1 MGFSAGD
8 RPPYRRMVEC
18 ANVGVWVLDADGR
31 TLFANAKACEILGYP
46 SDEMAHVSL
55 FDVLDEQGKAQAAR
69 NLERRRQGMTA
80 QLECAFVRRDGSRVW
95 VLASTSPFQDNDGA
109 YAGAVS
115 VMSEITERKHIEE
128 ALQQREQQLAEAQ
141 RVAHLGSWEWDLA
154 TGATTWSQE
163 LLRIL
168 GLDADARAGADEPS
182 YERLLAHVHRDD
194 VAMVTSWID
203 DALRRADG
211 FEGDHRIVRQGGE
224 VVWVR
229 TRGEVLRDH
238 SGAPVRLRAT
248 AQDITASKRAED
260 ALDRATGRSR
270 LLETMASAAND
281 ASSLTEVLQTAV
293 DAICGHTGWPVGHA
307 YVPACHDA
315 GLLVSSGIWAV
326 AGPEP
331 RFAALRAV
339 TAATSFRAGEG
350 MVGAL
355 AVGAE
360 PVWVEDVTL
369 DRTHRRA
376 MSTPSPGVR
385 THVAVPVRLGAE
397 TIAVLEFFS
406 PDALPPDRDL
416 LATLDRVGVLLGRVA
431 ERERANAELAAAR
444 DGAMESSRAKS
455 EFLATMS
462 HEIRTP
468 MNAVIG
474 LTGLLLRTELDER
487 QRQYAE
493 GVHGAGE
500 ALLAIIND
508 ILDFSKIEA
517 GKVELEVVDFDVV
530 QLVEEAAGLVA
541 EAARRKGLELVA
553 YCYPDLPTGLRG
565 DPARLRQVLLNL
577 ASNAVKFTG
586 EGEVVVRARRVDR
599 SADAVVVRFEV
610 TDTGVGISADDRERL
625 FEPFS
630 QGDASTTR
638 RFGGTGLGLAIST
651 QLVAAMGGE
660 IGVDS
665 EPGRGST
672 FWFTVPLGCSG
683 PSAAGRRSSHHLLEG
698 LRVLVVDDNETN
710 RFILREQLGA
720 WDMHPSLAEGAAPA
734 LQMLAAA
741 AGAGRPYELAVL
753 DMCRPGMDG
762 LQLARR
768 IVADPVLA
776 PTQLVL
782 LTSTSDVGPEEAREA
797 GVAACL
803 TKPVRLSQ
811 LYDALV
817 RLSSGAGTE
826 PLPPVARD
834 EAAEARGHILVVEDN
849 ATNQMV
855 AVGLLEALGYSADVA
870 ANGLEALAALDRAEY
885 AAVLM
890 DCQMPEM
897 DGYTATRH
905 IRRRPGGSR
914 IPVIAMT
921 AGAIAGDRDRCID
934 AGMDDYVTK
943 PVKPAELEATLGRW
957 AGPRGGAR
965 DAGAARREAEDGP
978 AAGVAVD
985 ADRLELLR
993 RVGPGDGS
1001 LLVGLI
1007 DTFVTQAPSNLAD
1020 LVAAVSTGDA
1030 AALHRAAHRLKGSAA
1045 NMGVVGVA
1053 AICAELEDLAR
1064 AGRLARAPALVRD
1077 LEAEWDRAVRHLSGF
1092 TATMPAAGGS

>member
-1 MGFSAGD
+1 MGFSSGD

-31 TLFANAKACEILGYP
+31 TLFANAKTCEILGYP
-46 SDEMAHVSL
+46 PNEMAHVAL
-55 FDVLDEQGKAQAAR
+55 FDVLDEQGRVQAAK

-95 VLASTSPFQDNDGA
+95 VLVSTSPFQDDDGA

-168 GLDADARAGADEPS
+168 GLDADAHADEPS
-182 YERLLAHVHRDD
+182 YKRFLAHVHPDD
-194 VAMVTSWID
+194 VAMVTSWVD
-203 DALRRADG
+203 EALRGADS
-211 FEGDHRIVRQGGE
+211 FEGHHRVVRPGGE

-229 TRGEVLRDH
+229 TRGEVLRDR

-260 ALDRATGRSR
+260 ALDRATARSR

-281 ASSLTEVLQTAV
+281 ASNLTEVLQTAV
-293 DAICGHTGWPVGHA
+293 DAICSHTGWPVGHV

-315 GLLVSSGIWAV
+315 GLLVSSGIWALV
-326 AGPEP
+326 GPEQ

-376 MSTPSPGVR
+376 MSTLSLGVR

-406 PDALPPDRDL
+406 PDALPPDRAL

-541 EAARRKGLELVA
+541 EAARRQGLELVA
-553 YCYPDLPTGLRG
+553 YCYPDLPAGLRG

-577 ASNAVKFTG
+577 ASNAVKFTE
-586 EGEVVVRARRVDR
+586 EGEVVVRARRMDR
-599 SADAVVVRFEV
+599 SADTVTVRFEV

-665 EPGRGST
+665 ALGRGST
-672 FWFTVPLGCSG
+672 FWFTVPLGCSS
-683 PSAAGRRSSHHLLEG
+683 PAAAGRRPSHHLLDG

-720 WDMHPSLAEGAAPA
+720 WDMHPSLADGAAPA
-734 LQMLAAA
+734 LQMLADAA
-741 AGAGRPYELAVL
+741 DAGRPYELAVL
-753 DMCRPGMDG
+753 DMCMPGMDG

-768 IVADPVLA
+768 IAADPVLA

-782 LTSTSDVGPEEAREA
+782 LTSTSDVGPEEVHRA

-817 RLSSGAGTE
+817 RLSSGGETE
-826 PLPPVARD
+826 RLPSVARN
-834 EAAEARGHILVVEDN
+834 EATEARGHILVVEDN

-870 ANGLEALAALDRAEY
+870 ANGLEALEALDRAEY

-905 IRRRPGGSR
+905 IRQRPGGSR

-943 PVKPAELEATLGRW
+943 PVKPDELEAALGRW
-957 AGPRGGAR
+957 ASVPRGAGNG
-965 DAGAARREAEDGP
+965 GAARRDVEEESP
-978 AAGVAVD
+978 AGAAID
-985 ADRLELLR
+985 ADRLDMLQR
-993 RVGPGDGS
+993 IGPADGS
-1001 LLVGLI
+1001 LLAGLI
-1007 DTFVTQAPSNLAD
+1007 DTFITQAPENLAN
-1020 LVAAVSTGDA
+1020 VAAAVSAGDA
-1030 AALHRAAHRLKGSAA
+1030 ASLHQAAHRLKGSAA

-1053 AICAELEDLAR
+1053 AICAKLEDLAHT
-1064 AGRLARAPALVRD
+1064 GRLAQAPALVRD
-1077 LEAEWDRAVRHLSGF
+1077 LEAECDRAVRHLSGL
-1092 TATMPAAGGS
+1092 TTRMPGGGS